1 MKLFTKNNTL
11 NSVNKIMHILNIS
24 KLPQDYKHSQQD
36 YKHSQHSQQDYT
48 VETKKWR
55 NIEEHTARN
64 EEQ

>member
-48 VETKKWR
+48 VETKK
-55 NIEEHTARN
+55 
-64 EEQ
+64 